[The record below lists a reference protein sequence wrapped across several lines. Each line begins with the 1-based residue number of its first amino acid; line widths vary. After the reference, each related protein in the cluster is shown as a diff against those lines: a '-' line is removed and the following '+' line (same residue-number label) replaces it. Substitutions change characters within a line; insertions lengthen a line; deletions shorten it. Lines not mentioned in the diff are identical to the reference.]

1 MIIIF
6 LGPPFSGKGI
16 QARLLGERLNLP
28 VFSMGAL
35 IREARDRGNKKI
47 AEAFEQYSMR
57 GLHIPIEI
65 KFPLLREKMD
75 KSKEGFILDNFPER
89 EDGLKTLLSYFSKN
103 SLSVNRVFFINVP
116 DEEVIR
122 RRKKKER
129 IGRPDDAPE
138 IIKKRLKVQG
148 RERLPVI
155 NYFRSKG
162 VLVEI
167 NGERKENEIHY
178 EIMKILNKNK

>member
-1 MIIIF
+1 M
-6 LGPPFSGKGI
+6 
-16 QARLLGERLNLP
+16 
-28 VFSMGAL
+28 
-35 IREARDRGNKKI
+35 
-47 AEAFEQYSMR
+47 
-57 GLHIPIEI
+57 
-65 KFPLLREKMD
+65 
-75 KSKEGFILDNFPER
+75 
-89 EDGLKTLLSYFSKN
+89 SKN
-103 SLSVNRVFFINVP
+103 SLSVNRVFFINVS

-148 RERLPVI
+148 QERLPVV

-167 NGERKENEIHY
+167 NGERKENEIHN